1 MNLHIQSKTF
11 SLTGALKQYVKR
23 KVDSVIQQRADH
35 IQRINVNLSD
45 INGPHGGI
53 DKRCQVHLVIPRMP
67 DIVIQDTQANLYN
80 AIDSAIS
87 RAKVALSRKLARRQ
101 VKSRYTR
108 SAGIDQLQLTAS

>member
-67 DIVIQDTQANLYN
+67 DIVIQDTQSNLYS

-87 RAKVALSRKLARRQ
+87 RAKVALSRKLTRRQ
-101 VKSRYTR
+101 IKNRHTR
-108 SAGIDQLQLTAS
+108 SDDIDQFLLTTS